1 MHWLLAFIVMV
12 TWDEF
17 TRPIG
22 ENLTQGVFHGNILIL
37 GLIIFLFILMFI
49 LMLRFTIPLVAI
61 IMIPLIFYLSSAQAG
76 FGMGDLLLI
85 VAIMVGIIFGIALVK
100 WYRR

>member
-1 MHWLLAFIVMV
+1 MV

-17 TRPIG
+17 ISPMG
-22 ENLTQGVFHGNILIL
+22 ENITDDVLLGNTLLL

-49 LMLRFTIPLVAI
+49 LMLRFTIPLVSI
-61 IMIPLIFYLSSAQAG
+61 IMIPLIFWISSTQAG
-76 FGMGDLLLI
+76 FGLGEMLII